1 MTRVLLA
8 GLFHETHCFTD
19 DTTGIDQFR
28 IRRGAEITA
37 LLWRSLG
44 IEPTALSAIA
54 LKSAATSYTVTT
66 RGPCTSDPRLLPY
79 ARLRRPVFPLDA
91 LD

>member
-19 DTTGIDQFR
+19 DINGIGRFR
-28 IRRGAEITA
+28 ACRGAEI
-37 LLWRSLG
+37 
-44 IEPTALSAIA
+44 
-54 LKSAATSYTVTT
+54 TT

-79 ARLRRPVFPLDA
+79 TRLRRPVFPLDA

>member
-19 DTTGIDQFR
+19 DTTVIDQFR
-28 IRRGAEITA
+28 IRRGA
-37 LLWRSLG
+37 G
-44 IEPTALSAIA
+44 
-54 LKSAATSYTVTT
+54 TT
-66 RGPCTSDPRLLPY
+66 DPRLLRY
-79 ARLRRPVFPLDA
+79 TRLRRPVFPLDA